1 MADLPKAYEPS
12 AAQAR
17 WVQEWE
23 ARGYCDADPT
33 PGRQQHTIMIP
44 LPNVTGALHMG
55 HCLNGTV
62 QDLLTRWRRMQG
74 RVALW
79 MPGTDHAGIATQA
92 VVERRMLE
100 EEGLT
105 RHDIGRD
112 ALVERIW
119 KWKDEYEVR
128 ILNQLK
134 QIGASCDWRR
144 TRFTLDD
151 VCSTAVRR
159 TFFKMF
165 SDGLIFRGKRLV
177 NWDPHLQTAVADDE
191 VYTDDVDGNFWT
203 FNYPVYTQTE
213 QTGEDGLFLMESN
226 LGHWTQTAE
235 TMRFSTTRPET
246 MLGDTAICVHPT
258 DERYTHLVGKRVKI
272 PVNGR
277 LIPIIADALLA
288 DKELGT
294 GAVKVT
300 PAHDPND
307 YACWARNKAQMGEPI
322 NILNPDGTINE
333 EGGSEFAGM
342 NTKQVRK
349 AVVEKMKELGHYE
362 GVEDRKIPKKFSD
375 RSKTEIE
382 PYLSDQW
389 FVKMDTLAQS
399 AMDAVSDKRVK
410 IFPQRFTKT
419 YMDWLGE
426 KRDWCISRQ
435 LWWGHRIPVWTLM
448 DGTQP
453 RLFGDQETGNLHI
466 RNRIENQE
474 WFDPERIRVRV
485 VGEATVPTAPSG
497 TGAIVNVAGFTI
509 IACVAD
515 GAEDLE
521 QQLEADGFQ
530 QDPDVLDTW
539 FSSALWPHA
548 TLGWPNETVDPPLAK
563 SEISNSKSEIAAT
576 GNNEVLK
583 FFYPGSVLV
592 TSRDIISLWV
602 ARMVLM
608 GLYNMDDVPF
618 EHVYIH
624 PSIQDSFGQRMS
636 KSKGNGVD
644 PLDLIDKYG
653 TDAVRF
659 TIASI
664 AGDTQDVRL
673 PVGYECPHCEA
684 VTQQTIKHQ
693 KMAPQGGETP
703 SITCKGCKK
712 SFQFPSPWFTPDEGA
727 AVARIVSERFDFGRN
742 FCNKLW
748 NASRFAFMNLEGY
761 TPGEI
766 DPADLKTEDQWILS
780 RLATTAQQVTT
791 MLERYQFDKATH
803 TVRDFTWNEF
813 CDWYVEML
821 KPRLKDEAARP
832 LAQRVLVVVID
843 NLLKLLHPFA
853 PFITEELWQKLNEL
867 APVRGLNQQSPA
879 ADSVMIA
886 AWPWV
891 GSSKSEIKNQKSKI
905 PDLSEALISAEL
917 ESRFERLQE
926 TVVAVRNIRGQ
937 YKISPKE
944 PLKLFMKCSP
954 EVAEQMYAVADQ
966 FDNLARTM
974 LEAAGLDITPPAGA
988 AGFTVKDAD
997 GYVPLDGLVDNTA
1010 EKAKLEK
1017 QRDELEKQIA
1027 GSEQKL
1033 GNSSFVDKAPPHVI
1047 DAFRKTLA
1055 ERQGQ
1060 LESVTRMIDELG

>member
-1 MADLPKAYEPS
+1 MTSELPKAYEPS

-17 WVQEWE
+17 WVKEWE
-23 ARGYCDADPT
+23 ARGYCDADPI
-33 PGRQQHTIMIP
+33 PGREQHTIMIP

-128 ILNQLK
+128 ILNQLR

-151 VCSTAVRR
+151 VCSKAVRR

-191 VYTDDVDGNFWT
+191 VYTEDVDGNFWT
-203 FNYPVYTQTE
+203 FNYPIVDDAGQPT
-213 QTGEDGLFLMESN
+213 DRVI
-226 LGHWTQTAE
+226 
-235 TMRFSTTRPET
+235 RFSTTRPET

-258 DERYTHLVGKRVKI
+258 DERYTDIIGRMVRI

-307 YACWARNKAQMGEPI
+307 YACGLRNDLPMI
-322 NILNPDGTINE
+322 NILNSDGTINE
-333 EGGSEFAGM
+333 EGGEFEGM
-342 NTKQVRK
+342 DRKTVRK
-349 AVVEKMKELGHYE
+349 AIVAKMEELGHYE

-435 LWWGHRIPVWTLM
+435 LWWGHRIPIWSKKLDTSPELM
-448 DGTQP
+448 EKLLSYYSQKNDGRDVSDGSIFCPVPEHAGSITAVITD
-453 RLFGDQETGNLHI
+453 G
-466 RNRIENQE
+466 IE
-474 WFDPERIRVRV
+474 P
-485 VGEATVPTAPSG
+485 GEKLLLM
-497 TGAIVNVAGFTI
+497 
-509 IACVAD
+509 CVAD
-515 GAEDLE
+515 GCEELE
-521 QQLEADGFQ
+521 QQLQTDGFV

-539 FSSALWPHA
+539 FSSAVWPHA
-548 TLGWPNETVDPPLAK
+548 TLGWPNETSNPPLAG
-563 SEISNSKSEIAAT
+563 SENSQSERSA
-576 GNNEVLK
+576 GGKNEVLDY
-583 FFYPGSVLV
+583 FYPGSVLV

-608 GLYNMDDVPF
+608 GLYNMKEVPF

-684 VTQQTIKHQ
+684 VTLQTIKHQ
-693 KMAPQGGETP
+693 NMKPDGGPTP
-703 SITCKGCKK
+703 SITCKDCKK
-712 SFQFPSPWFTPDEGA
+712 DFQFPSPWFKPDEGA
-727 AVARIVSERFDFGRN
+727 AVARIVSDRFDFGRN

-761 TPGEI
+761 TPGAI
-766 DPADLKTEDQWILS
+766 DSVDLKTEDQWILS

-791 MLERYQFDKATH
+791 MLGRYQFDKATH

-821 KPRLKDEAARP
+821 KPRLKDESARP

-843 NLLKLLHPFA
+843 NLLRLLHPFA

-867 APVRGLNQQSPA
+867 AGVRGLNQQTAA

-886 AWPWV
+886 AWPWQQMEN
-891 GSSKSEIKNQKSKI
+891 SNPKSEIS
-905 PDLSEALISAEL
+905 DLSEALISAEL

-954 EVAEQMYAVADQ
+954 EVAAQMYAVADQ
-966 FDNLARTM
+966 FDNLSRTV
-974 LEAAGLDITPPAGA
+974 LEAAGLDITPPPGA
-988 AGFTVKDAD
+988 AGFSLKDAD

-1017 QRDELEKQIA
+1017 QQAELQKQIA

-1033 GNSSFVDKAPPHVI
+1033 GNPGFVDKAPPHVI

-1055 ERQGQ
+1055 ERQAQ
-1060 LESVTRMIDELG
+1060 LESVARMIEELS

>member
-1 MADLPKAYEPS
+1 
-12 AAQAR
+12 
-17 WVQEWE
+17 
-23 ARGYCDADPT
+23 
-33 PGRQQHTIMIP
+33 MIP

-128 ILNQLK
+128 ILNQLR

-151 VCSTAVRR
+151 VCSKAVRR

-191 VYTDDVDGNFWT
+191 VYTEDVDGNFWT
-203 FNYPVYTQTE
+203 FNYPIVDDAGQPT
-213 QTGEDGLFLMESN
+213 DRVI
-226 LGHWTQTAE
+226 
-235 TMRFSTTRPET
+235 RFSTTRPET

-258 DERYTHLVGKRVKI
+258 DERYTDIIGRMVRI

-307 YACWARNKAQMGEPI
+307 YACGLRNDLPMI
-322 NILNPDGTINE
+322 NILNSDGTINE
-333 EGGSEFAGM
+333 EGGEFEGM
-342 NTKQVRK
+342 DRKTVRK
-349 AVVEKMKELGHYE
+349 AIVAKMEELGHYE

-435 LWWGHRIPVWTLM
+435 LWWGHRIPIWSKKLDTSPELM
-448 DGTQP
+448 EKLLSYYSQKNDGRDVSDGSIFCPVPEHAGSITAVITD
-453 RLFGDQETGNLHI
+453 G
-466 RNRIENQE
+466 IE
-474 WFDPERIRVRV
+474 P
-485 VGEATVPTAPSG
+485 GEKLLLM
-497 TGAIVNVAGFTI
+497 
-509 IACVAD
+509 CVAD
-515 GAEDLE
+515 GCEELE
-521 QQLEADGFQ
+521 QQLQTDGFV

-539 FSSALWPHA
+539 FSSAVWPHA
-548 TLGWPNETVDPPLAK
+548 TLGWPNETSNPPLAG
-563 SEISNSKSEIAAT
+563 SENSQSERSA
-576 GNNEVLK
+576 GGKNEVLDY
-583 FFYPGSVLV
+583 FYPGSVLV

-608 GLYNMDDVPF
+608 GLYNMKEVPF

-684 VTQQTIKHQ
+684 VTLQTIKHQ
-693 KMAPQGGETP
+693 NMKPDGGPTP
-703 SITCKGCKK
+703 SITCKDCKK
-712 SFQFPSPWFTPDEGA
+712 DFQFPSPWFKPDEGA
-727 AVARIVSERFDFGRN
+727 AVARIVSDRFDFGRN

-761 TPGEI
+761 TPGAI
-766 DPADLKTEDQWILS
+766 DSVDLKTEDQWILS

-791 MLERYQFDKATH
+791 MLGRYQFDKATH

-821 KPRLKDEAARP
+821 KPRLKDESARP

-843 NLLKLLHPFA
+843 NLLRLLHPFA

-867 APVRGLNQQSPA
+867 AGVRGLNQQTAA

-886 AWPWV
+886 AWPWQQMEN
-891 GSSKSEIKNQKSKI
+891 SNPKSEIS
-905 PDLSEALISAEL
+905 DLSEALISAEL

-954 EVAEQMYAVADQ
+954 EVAAQMYAVADQ
-966 FDNLARTM
+966 FDNLSRTM
-974 LEAAGLDITPPAGA
+974 LEAAGLDITPPPGA
-988 AGFTVKDAD
+988 AGFSLKDAD

-1017 QRDELEKQIA
+1017 QQAELQKQIA

-1033 GNSSFVDKAPPHVI
+1033 GNPGFVDKAPPHVI

-1055 ERQGQ
+1055 ERQAQ
-1060 LESVTRMIDELG
+1060 LESVARMIEELS

>member
-1 MADLPKAYEPS
+1 
-12 AAQAR
+12 
-17 WVQEWE
+17 
-23 ARGYCDADPT
+23 
-33 PGRQQHTIMIP
+33 MIP

-128 ILNQLK
+128 ILNQLR

-151 VCSTAVRR
+151 VCSKAVRR

-191 VYTDDVDGNFWT
+191 VYTEDVDGNFWT
-203 FNYPVYTQTE
+203 FNYPIVDDAGQPT
-213 QTGEDGLFLMESN
+213 DRVI
-226 LGHWTQTAE
+226 
-235 TMRFSTTRPET
+235 RFSTTRPET

-258 DERYTHLVGKRVKI
+258 DERYTDIIGRMVRI

-307 YACWARNKAQMGEPI
+307 YACGLRNDLPMI
-322 NILNPDGTINE
+322 NILNSDGTINE
-333 EGGSEFAGM
+333 EGSEFEGM
-342 NTKQVRK
+342 DRKTVRK
-349 AVVEKMKELGHYE
+349 AIVAKMEELGHYE

-435 LWWGHRIPVWTLM
+435 LWWGHRIPIWSKKLDTSPELM
-448 DGTQP
+448 EKLLSYYSQKNDGRDVSDGSIFCPVPEHAGSITAVITD
-453 RLFGDQETGNLHI
+453 G
-466 RNRIENQE
+466 IE
-474 WFDPERIRVRV
+474 P
-485 VGEATVPTAPSG
+485 GEKLLLM
-497 TGAIVNVAGFTI
+497 
-509 IACVAD
+509 CVAD
-515 GAEDLE
+515 GCEELE
-521 QQLEADGFQ
+521 QQLQTDGFV

-539 FSSALWPHA
+539 FSSAVWPHA
-548 TLGWPNETVDPPLAK
+548 TLGWPNETSNPPLAG
-563 SEISNSKSEIAAT
+563 SENSQSERSA
-576 GNNEVLK
+576 GGKNEVLDY
-583 FFYPGSVLV
+583 FYPGSVLV

-608 GLYNMDDVPF
+608 GLYNMKEVPF

-684 VTQQTIKHQ
+684 VTLQTIKHQ
-693 KMAPQGGETP
+693 NMKPDGGPTP
-703 SITCKGCKK
+703 SITCKDCKK
-712 SFQFPSPWFTPDEGA
+712 DFQFPSPWFKPDEGA
-727 AVARIVSERFDFGRN
+727 AVARIVSDRFDFGRN

-761 TPGEI
+761 TPGAI
-766 DPADLKTEDQWILS
+766 DSVDLKTEDQWILS

-791 MLERYQFDKATH
+791 MLGRYQFDKATH

-821 KPRLKDEAARP
+821 KPRLKDEFARP

-843 NLLKLLHPFA
+843 NLLRLLHPFA

-867 APVRGLNQQSPA
+867 AGVRGLNQQTAA

-886 AWPWV
+886 AWPWQQMEN
-891 GSSKSEIKNQKSKI
+891 SNPKSEIS
-905 PDLSEALISAEL
+905 DLSEALISAEL

-954 EVAEQMYAVADQ
+954 EVAAQMYAVADQ
-966 FDNLARTM
+966 FDNLSRTV
-974 LEAAGLDITPPAGA
+974 LEAAGLDITPPPGA
-988 AGFTVKDAD
+988 AGFSLKDAD

-1017 QRDELEKQIA
+1017 QQAELQKQIA

-1033 GNSSFVDKAPPHVI
+1033 GNPGFVDKAPPHVI

-1055 ERQGQ
+1055 ERQAQ
-1060 LESVTRMIDELG
+1060 LESVARMIEELS

>member
-1 MADLPKAYEPS
+1 
-12 AAQAR
+12 
-17 WVQEWE
+17 
-23 ARGYCDADPT
+23 
-33 PGRQQHTIMIP
+33 MIP

-128 ILNQLK
+128 ILNQLR

-151 VCSTAVRR
+151 VCSKAVRR

-191 VYTDDVDGNFWT
+191 VYTEDVDGNFWT
-203 FNYPVYTQTE
+203 FNYPIVDDAGQPT
-213 QTGEDGLFLMESN
+213 DRVI
-226 LGHWTQTAE
+226 
-235 TMRFSTTRPET
+235 RFSTTRPET

-258 DERYTHLVGKRVKI
+258 DERYTDIIGRMVRI

-307 YACWARNKAQMGEPI
+307 YACGLRNDLPMI
-322 NILNPDGTINE
+322 NILNSDGTINE
-333 EGGSEFAGM
+333 EGGEFEGM
-342 NTKQVRK
+342 DRKTVRK
-349 AVVEKMKELGHYE
+349 AIVAKMEELGHYE

-435 LWWGHRIPVWTLM
+435 LWWGHRIPIWSKKLDTSPELM
-448 DGTQP
+448 EKLLSYYSQKNDGRDVSDGSIFCPVPEHAGSITAVITD
-453 RLFGDQETGNLHI
+453 G
-466 RNRIENQE
+466 IE
-474 WFDPERIRVRV
+474 P
-485 VGEATVPTAPSG
+485 GEKLLLM
-497 TGAIVNVAGFTI
+497 
-509 IACVAD
+509 CVAD
-515 GAEDLE
+515 GCEELE
-521 QQLEADGFQ
+521 QQLQTDGFV

-539 FSSALWPHA
+539 FSSAVWPHA
-548 TLGWPNETVDPPLAK
+548 TLGWPNETSNPPLAG
-563 SEISNSKSEIAAT
+563 SENSQSERSA
-576 GNNEVLK
+576 GGKNEVLDY
-583 FFYPGSVLV
+583 FYPGSVLV

-608 GLYNMDDVPF
+608 GLYNMKEVPF

-684 VTQQTIKHQ
+684 VTLQTIKHQ
-693 KMAPQGGETP
+693 NMKPDGGPTP
-703 SITCKGCKK
+703 SITCKDCKK
-712 SFQFPSPWFTPDEGA
+712 DFQFPSPWFKPDEGA
-727 AVARIVSERFDFGRN
+727 AVARIVSDRFDFGRN

-761 TPGEI
+761 TPGAI
-766 DPADLKTEDQWILS
+766 DSVDLKTEDQWILS

-791 MLERYQFDKATH
+791 MLGRYQFDKATH

-821 KPRLKDEAARP
+821 KPRLKDESARP

-843 NLLKLLHPFA
+843 NLLRLLHPFA

-867 APVRGLNQQSPA
+867 AGVRGLNQQTAA

-886 AWPWV
+886 AWPWQQMEN
-891 GSSKSEIKNQKSKI
+891 SNPKSEIS
-905 PDLSEALISAEL
+905 DLSEALISAEL

-954 EVAEQMYAVADQ
+954 EVAAQMYAVADQ
-966 FDNLARTM
+966 FDNLSRTV
-974 LEAAGLDITPPAGA
+974 LEAAGLDITPPPGA
-988 AGFTVKDAD
+988 AGFSLKDAD

-1017 QRDELEKQIA
+1017 QQAELQKQIA

-1033 GNSSFVDKAPPHVI
+1033 GNPGFVDKAPPHVI

-1055 ERQGQ
+1055 ERQAQ
-1060 LESVTRMIDELG
+1060 LESVARMIEELS

>member
-1 MADLPKAYEPS
+1 MTSELPKAYEPS

-17 WVQEWE
+17 WVKEWE
-23 ARGYCDADPT
+23 ARGYCDADPI
-33 PGRQQHTIMIP
+33 PGREQHTIMIP

-128 ILNQLK
+128 ILNQLR

-151 VCSTAVRR
+151 VCSKAVRR

-191 VYTDDVDGNFWT
+191 VYTEDVDGNFWT
-203 FNYPVYTQTE
+203 FNYPIVDDAGQPT
-213 QTGEDGLFLMESN
+213 DRVI
-226 LGHWTQTAE
+226 
-235 TMRFSTTRPET
+235 RFSTTRPET

-258 DERYTHLVGKRVKI
+258 DERYTDIIGRMVRI

-307 YACWARNKAQMGEPI
+307 YACGLRNDLPMI
-322 NILNPDGTINE
+322 NILNSDGTINE
-333 EGGSEFAGM
+333 EGSEFEGM
-342 NTKQVRK
+342 DRKTVRK
-349 AVVEKMKELGHYE
+349 AIVAKMEELGHYE

-435 LWWGHRIPVWTLM
+435 LWWGHRIPIWSKKLDTSPELM
-448 DGTQP
+448 EKLLSYYSQKNDGRDVSDGSIFCPVPEHAGSITAVITD
-453 RLFGDQETGNLHI
+453 G
-466 RNRIENQE
+466 IE
-474 WFDPERIRVRV
+474 P
-485 VGEATVPTAPSG
+485 GEKLLLM
-497 TGAIVNVAGFTI
+497 
-509 IACVAD
+509 CVAD
-515 GAEDLE
+515 GCEELE
-521 QQLEADGFQ
+521 QQLQTDGFV

-539 FSSALWPHA
+539 FSSAVWPHA
-548 TLGWPNETVDPPLAK
+548 TLGWPNETSNPPLAG
-563 SEISNSKSEIAAT
+563 SENSQSESSA
-576 GNNEVLK
+576 GGKNEVLDY
-583 FFYPGSVLV
+583 FYPGSVLV

-608 GLYNMDDVPF
+608 GLYNMKEVPF

-684 VTQQTIKHQ
+684 VTLQTIKHQ
-693 KMAPQGGETP
+693 NMKPDGGPTP
-703 SITCKGCKK
+703 SITCKDCKK
-712 SFQFPSPWFTPDEGA
+712 DFQFPSPWFKPDEGA
-727 AVARIVSERFDFGRN
+727 AVARIVSDRFDFGRN

-761 TPGEI
+761 TPGAI
-766 DPADLKTEDQWILS
+766 DSVDLKTEDQWILS

-791 MLERYQFDKATH
+791 MLGRYQFDKATH

-821 KPRLKDEAARP
+821 KPRLKDEFARP

-843 NLLKLLHPFA
+843 NLLRLLHPFA

-867 APVRGLNQQSPA
+867 AGVRGLNQQTAA

-886 AWPWV
+886 AWPWQQMENLNP
-891 GSSKSEIKNQKSKI
+891 KSEIS
-905 PDLSEALISAEL
+905 DLSEALISAEL

-954 EVAEQMYAVADQ
+954 EVAAQMYAVADQ
-966 FDNLARTM
+966 FDNLSRTM
-974 LEAAGLDITPPAGA
+974 LEAAGLDITPPPGA
-988 AGFTVKDAD
+988 AGFSLKDAD

-1017 QRDELEKQIA
+1017 QQAELQKQIA

-1033 GNSSFVDKAPPHVI
+1033 GNPGFVDKAPPHVI

-1055 ERQGQ
+1055 ERQAQ
-1060 LESVTRMIDELG
+1060 LESVARMIEELS

>member
-1 MADLPKAYEPS
+1 
-12 AAQAR
+12 
-17 WVQEWE
+17 
-23 ARGYCDADPT
+23 
-33 PGRQQHTIMIP
+33 MIP

-128 ILNQLK
+128 ILNQLR

-151 VCSTAVRR
+151 VCSKAVRR

-191 VYTDDVDGNFWT
+191 VYTEDVDGNFWT
-203 FNYPVYTQTE
+203 FNYPIVDDAGQPT
-213 QTGEDGLFLMESN
+213 DRVI
-226 LGHWTQTAE
+226 
-235 TMRFSTTRPET
+235 RFSTTRPET

-258 DERYTHLVGKRVKI
+258 DERYTDIIGRMVRI

-307 YACWARNKAQMGEPI
+307 YACGLRNDLPMI
-322 NILNPDGTINE
+322 NILNSDGTINE
-333 EGGSEFAGM
+333 EGSEFEGM
-342 NTKQVRK
+342 DRKTVRK
-349 AVVEKMKELGHYE
+349 AIVAKMEELGHYE

-435 LWWGHRIPVWTLM
+435 LWWGHRIPIWSKKLDTSPELM
-448 DGTQP
+448 EKLLSYYSQKNDGRDVSDGSIFCPVPEHAGSITAVITD
-453 RLFGDQETGNLHI
+453 G
-466 RNRIENQE
+466 IE
-474 WFDPERIRVRV
+474 P
-485 VGEATVPTAPSG
+485 GEKLLLM
-497 TGAIVNVAGFTI
+497 
-509 IACVAD
+509 CVAD
-515 GAEDLE
+515 GCEELE
-521 QQLEADGFQ
+521 QQLQTDGFV

-539 FSSALWPHA
+539 FSSAVWPHA
-548 TLGWPNETVDPPLAK
+548 TLGWPNETSNPPLAG
-563 SEISNSKSEIAAT
+563 SENSQSESSA
-576 GNNEVLK
+576 GGKNEVLDY
-583 FFYPGSVLV
+583 FYPGSVLV

-608 GLYNMDDVPF
+608 GLYNMKEVPF

-684 VTQQTIKHQ
+684 VTLQTIKHQ
-693 KMAPQGGETP
+693 NMKPDGGPTP
-703 SITCKGCKK
+703 SITCKDCKK
-712 SFQFPSPWFTPDEGA
+712 DFQFPSPWFKPDEGA
-727 AVARIVSERFDFGRN
+727 AVARIVSDRFDFGRN

-761 TPGEI
+761 TPGAI
-766 DPADLKTEDQWILS
+766 DSVDLKTEDQWILS

-791 MLERYQFDKATH
+791 MLGRYQFDKATH

-821 KPRLKDEAARP
+821 KPRLKDESARP

-843 NLLKLLHPFA
+843 NLLRLLHPFA

-867 APVRGLNQQSPA
+867 AGVRGLNQQTAA

-886 AWPWV
+886 AWPWQQMENLNP
-891 GSSKSEIKNQKSKI
+891 KSEIS
-905 PDLSEALISAEL
+905 DLSEALISAEL

-954 EVAEQMYAVADQ
+954 EVAAQMYAVADQ
-966 FDNLARTM
+966 FDNLSRTM
-974 LEAAGLDITPPAGA
+974 LEAAGLDITPPPGA
-988 AGFTVKDAD
+988 AGFSLKDAD

-1017 QRDELEKQIA
+1017 QQAELQKQIA

-1033 GNSSFVDKAPPHVI
+1033 GNPGFVDKAPPHVI

-1055 ERQGQ
+1055 ERQAQ
-1060 LESVTRMIDELG
+1060 LESVARMIEELS

>member
-1 MADLPKAYEPS
+1 MTSELPKAYEPS

-17 WVQEWE
+17 WVKEWE
-23 ARGYCDADPT
+23 ARGYCDADPI
-33 PGRQQHTIMIP
+33 PGREQHTIMIP

-128 ILNQLK
+128 ILNQLR

-151 VCSTAVRR
+151 VCSKAVRR

-191 VYTDDVDGNFWT
+191 VYTEDVDGNFWT
-203 FNYPVYTQTE
+203 FNYPIVDDAGQPT
-213 QTGEDGLFLMESN
+213 DRVI
-226 LGHWTQTAE
+226 
-235 TMRFSTTRPET
+235 RFSTTRPET

-258 DERYTHLVGKRVKI
+258 DERYTDIIGRMVRI

-307 YACWARNKAQMGEPI
+307 YACGLRNDLPMI
-322 NILNPDGTINE
+322 NILNSDGTINE
-333 EGGSEFAGM
+333 EGGEFEGM
-342 NTKQVRK
+342 DRKTVRK
-349 AVVEKMKELGHYE
+349 AIVAKMEELGHYE

-435 LWWGHRIPVWTLM
+435 LWWGHRIPIWSKKLDTSPELM
-448 DGTQP
+448 EKLLSYYSQKNDSRDVSDGSIFCPVPEHAGSITAVITD
-453 RLFGDQETGNLHI
+453 G
-466 RNRIENQE
+466 IE
-474 WFDPERIRVRV
+474 P
-485 VGEATVPTAPSG
+485 GEKLLLM
-497 TGAIVNVAGFTI
+497 
-509 IACVAD
+509 CVAD
-515 GAEDLE
+515 GCEELE
-521 QQLEADGFQ
+521 QQLQTDGFV

-539 FSSALWPHA
+539 FSSAVWPHA
-548 TLGWPNETVDPPLAK
+548 TLGWPNETSNPPLAG
-563 SEISNSKSEIAAT
+563 SENSQSERSA
-576 GNNEVLK
+576 GGKNEVLDY
-583 FFYPGSVLV
+583 FYPGSVLV

-608 GLYNMDDVPF
+608 GLYNMKEVPF

-684 VTQQTIKHQ
+684 VTLQTIKHQ
-693 KMAPQGGETP
+693 NMKPDGGPTP
-703 SITCKGCKK
+703 SITCKDCKK
-712 SFQFPSPWFTPDEGA
+712 DFQFPSPWFKPDEGA
-727 AVARIVSERFDFGRN
+727 AVARIVSDRFDFGRN

-761 TPGEI
+761 TPGAI
-766 DPADLKTEDQWILS
+766 DSVDLKTEDQWILS

-791 MLERYQFDKATH
+791 MLGRYQFDKATH

-821 KPRLKDEAARP
+821 KPRLKDESARP

-843 NLLKLLHPFA
+843 NLLRLLHPFA

-867 APVRGLNQQSPA
+867 AGVRGLNQQTAA

-886 AWPWV
+886 AWPWQQMEN
-891 GSSKSEIKNQKSKI
+891 SNPKSEIS
-905 PDLSEALISAEL
+905 DLSEALISAEL

-954 EVAEQMYAVADQ
+954 EVAAQMYAVADQ
-966 FDNLARTM
+966 FDNLSRTM
-974 LEAAGLDITPPAGA
+974 LEAAGLDITPPPGA
-988 AGFTVKDAD
+988 AGFSLKDAD

-1010 EKAKLEK
+1010 EKAKLER
-1017 QRDELEKQIA
+1017 QQAELQKQIA

-1033 GNSSFVDKAPPHVI
+1033 GNPGFVDKAPPHVI

-1055 ERQGQ
+1055 ERQAQ
-1060 LESVTRMIDELG
+1060 LESVARMIEELS

>member
-1 MADLPKAYEPS
+1 M
-12 AAQAR
+12 R
-17 WVQEWE
+17 
-23 ARGYCDADPT
+23 
-33 PGRQQHTIMIP
+33 
-44 LPNVTGALHMG
+44 ALREIV
-55 HCLNGTV
+55 N
-62 QDLLTRWRRMQG
+62 
-74 RVALW
+74 
-79 MPGTDHAGIATQA
+79 IAP
-92 VVERRMLE
+92 
-100 EEGLT
+100 GLT
-105 RHDIGRD
+105 
-112 ALVERIW
+112 
-119 KWKDEYEVR
+119 VR
-128 ILNQLK
+128 
-134 QIGASCDWRR
+134 GMSMSGD
-144 TRFTLDD
+144 LD
-151 VCSTAVRR
+151 S
-159 TFFKMF
+159 
-165 SDGLIFRGKRLV
+165 S
-177 NWDPHLQTAVADDE
+177 
-191 VYTDDVDGNFWT
+191 
-203 FNYPVYTQTE
+203 
-213 QTGEDGLFLMESN
+213 
-226 LGHWTQTAE
+226 
-235 TMRFSTTRPET
+235 
-246 MLGDTAICVHPT
+246 PT
-258 DERYTHLVGKRVKI
+258 DSTFCSGRWSVGGQSLPLFFSIV
-272 PVNGR
+272 
-277 LIPIIADALLA
+277 D
-288 DKELGT
+288 
-294 GAVKVT
+294 
-300 PAHDPND
+300 
-307 YACWARNKAQMGEPI
+307 
-322 NILNPDGTINE
+322 
-333 EGGSEFAGM
+333 
-342 NTKQVRK
+342 
-349 AVVEKMKELGHYE
+349 VE
-362 GVEDRKIPKKFSD
+362 
-375 RSKTEIE
+375 
-382 PYLSDQW
+382 
-389 FVKMDTLAQS
+389 
-399 AMDAVSDKRVK
+399 
-410 IFPQRFTKT
+410 
-419 YMDWLGE
+419 
-426 KRDWCISRQ
+426 
-435 LWWGHRIPVWTLM
+435 
-448 DGTQP
+448 GTQCRKVLVCP
-453 RLFGDQETGNLHI
+453 DI
-466 RNRIENQE
+466 
-474 WFDPERIRVRV
+474 DAPEL
-485 VGEATVPTAPSG
+485 EACLES
-497 TGAIVNVAGFTI
+497 AGF
-509 IACVAD
+509 
-515 GAEDLE
+515 E
-521 QQLEADGFQ
+521 QDS
-530 QDPDVLDTW
+530 DVLDTW

-548 TLGWPNETVDPPLAK
+548 TLGWPNETSNPPLAG
-563 SEISNSKSEIAAT
+563 SESSNSKSEIS
-576 GNNEVLK
+576 GNGKNEVLD

-608 GLYNMDDVPF
+608 GLYNMDEVPF

-703 SITCKGCKK
+703 SIKCKGCKK

-727 AVARIVSERFDFGRN
+727 AVARIVSDRFDFGRN

-791 MLERYQFDKATH
+791 MLDRYQFDKATH

-867 APVRGLNQQSPA
+867 APVRGLNQQTA
-879 ADSVMIA
+879 AQECVMVA
-886 AWPWV
+886 EWPWQSAE
-891 GSSKSEIKNQKSKI
+891 GS
-905 PDLSEALISAEL
+905 DLSEALISAEL

-974 LEAAGLDITPPAGA
+974 LEAAGLDITPPTGA
-988 AGFTVKDAD
+988 AGFTLKDAD
-997 GYVPLDGLVDNTA
+997 GYVPLEGLVDNTA

-1017 QRDELEKQIA
+1017 QQAELQKQIA

-1047 DAFRKTLA
+1047 EAFRKTLA
-1055 ERQGQ
+1055 ERQAQ
-1060 LESVTRMIDELG
+1060 LESVTRMIQELG

>member
-1 MADLPKAYEPS
+1 
-12 AAQAR
+12 
-17 WVQEWE
+17 
-23 ARGYCDADPT
+23 
-33 PGRQQHTIMIP
+33 MIP

-128 ILNQLK
+128 ILNQLR

-151 VCSTAVRR
+151 VCSKAVRR

-191 VYTDDVDGNFWT
+191 VYTEDVDGNFWT
-203 FNYPVYTQTE
+203 FNYPIVDDAGQPT
-213 QTGEDGLFLMESN
+213 DRVI
-226 LGHWTQTAE
+226 
-235 TMRFSTTRPET
+235 RFSTTRPET

-258 DERYTHLVGKRVKI
+258 DERYTDIIGRMVRI

-307 YACWARNKAQMGEPI
+307 YACGLRNDLPMI
-322 NILNPDGTINE
+322 NILNSDGTINE
-333 EGGSEFAGM
+333 EGSEFEGM
-342 NTKQVRK
+342 DRKTVRK
-349 AVVEKMKELGHYE
+349 AIVAKMEELGHYE

-435 LWWGHRIPVWTLM
+435 LWWGHRIPIWSKKLDTSPELM
-448 DGTQP
+448 EKLLSYYSQKNDGRDVSDGSIFCPVPEHAGSITAVITD
-453 RLFGDQETGNLHI
+453 G
-466 RNRIENQE
+466 IE
-474 WFDPERIRVRV
+474 P
-485 VGEATVPTAPSG
+485 GEKLLLM
-497 TGAIVNVAGFTI
+497 
-509 IACVAD
+509 CVAD
-515 GAEDLE
+515 GCEELE
-521 QQLEADGFQ
+521 QQLQTDGFV

-539 FSSALWPHA
+539 FSSAVWPHA
-548 TLGWPNETVDPPLAK
+548 TLGWPNETSNPPLAG
-563 SEISNSKSEIAAT
+563 SENSQSESSA
-576 GNNEVLK
+576 GGKNEVLDY
-583 FFYPGSVLV
+583 FYPGSVLV

-608 GLYNMDDVPF
+608 GLYNMKEVPF

-684 VTQQTIKHQ
+684 VTLQTIKHQ
-693 KMAPQGGETP
+693 NMKPDGGPTP
-703 SITCKGCKK
+703 SITCKDCKK
-712 SFQFPSPWFTPDEGA
+712 DFQFPSPWFKPDEGA
-727 AVARIVSERFDFGRN
+727 AVARIVSDRFDFGRN

-761 TPGEI
+761 TPGAI
-766 DPADLKTEDQWILS
+766 DSVDLKTEDQWILS

-791 MLERYQFDKATH
+791 MLGRYQFDKATH

-821 KPRLKDEAARP
+821 KPRLKDEFARP

-843 NLLKLLHPFA
+843 NLLRLLHPFA

-867 APVRGLNQQSPA
+867 AGVRGLNQQTAA

-886 AWPWV
+886 AWPWQQMENLNP
-891 GSSKSEIKNQKSKI
+891 KSEIS
-905 PDLSEALISAEL
+905 DLSEALISAEL

-954 EVAEQMYAVADQ
+954 EVAAQMYAVADQ
-966 FDNLARTM
+966 FDNLSRTM
-974 LEAAGLDITPPAGA
+974 LEAAGLDITPPPGA
-988 AGFTVKDAD
+988 AGFSLKDAD

-1017 QRDELEKQIA
+1017 QQAELQKQIA

-1033 GNSSFVDKAPPHVI
+1033 GNPGFVDKAPPHVI

-1055 ERQGQ
+1055 ERQAQ
-1060 LESVTRMIDELG
+1060 LESVARMIEELS

>member
-1 MADLPKAYEPS
+1 MTSELPKAYEPS

-17 WVQEWE
+17 WVKEWE
-23 ARGYCDADPT
+23 ARGYCDADPI
-33 PGRQQHTIMIP
+33 PGREQHTIMIP

-128 ILNQLK
+128 ILNQLR

-151 VCSTAVRR
+151 VCSKAVRR

-191 VYTDDVDGNFWT
+191 VYTEDVDGNFWT
-203 FNYPVYTQTE
+203 FNYPIVDDAGQPT
-213 QTGEDGLFLMESN
+213 DRVI
-226 LGHWTQTAE
+226 
-235 TMRFSTTRPET
+235 RFSTTRPET

-258 DERYTHLVGKRVKI
+258 DERYTDIIGRMVRI

-307 YACWARNKAQMGEPI
+307 YACGLRNDLPMI
-322 NILNPDGTINE
+322 NILNSDGTINE
-333 EGGSEFAGM
+333 EGGEFEGM
-342 NTKQVRK
+342 DRKTVRK
-349 AVVEKMKELGHYE
+349 AIVAKMEELGHYE

-435 LWWGHRIPVWTLM
+435 LWWGHRIPIWSKKLDTSPELM
-448 DGTQP
+448 EKLLSYYSQKNDGRDVSDGSIFCPVPEHAGSITAVITD
-453 RLFGDQETGNLHI
+453 G
-466 RNRIENQE
+466 IE
-474 WFDPERIRVRV
+474 P
-485 VGEATVPTAPSG
+485 GEKLLLM
-497 TGAIVNVAGFTI
+497 
-509 IACVAD
+509 CVAD
-515 GAEDLE
+515 GCEELE
-521 QQLEADGFQ
+521 QQLQTDGFV

-539 FSSALWPHA
+539 FSSAVWPHA
-548 TLGWPNETVDPPLAK
+548 TLGWPNETSNPPLAG
-563 SEISNSKSEIAAT
+563 SENSQSERSA
-576 GNNEVLK
+576 GGKNEVLDY
-583 FFYPGSVLV
+583 FYPGSVLV

-608 GLYNMDDVPF
+608 GLYNMKEVPF

-684 VTQQTIKHQ
+684 VTLQTIKHQ
-693 KMAPQGGETP
+693 NMKPDGGPTP
-703 SITCKGCKK
+703 SITCKDCKK
-712 SFQFPSPWFTPDEGA
+712 DFQFPSPWFKPDEGA
-727 AVARIVSERFDFGRN
+727 AVARIVSDRFDFGRN

-761 TPGEI
+761 TPGAI
-766 DPADLKTEDQWILS
+766 DSVDLKTEDQWILS

-791 MLERYQFDKATH
+791 MLGRYQFDKATH

-821 KPRLKDEAARP
+821 KPRLKDESARP

-843 NLLKLLHPFA
+843 NLLRLLHPFA

-867 APVRGLNQQSPA
+867 AGVRGLNQQTAA

-886 AWPWV
+886 AWPWQQMEN
-891 GSSKSEIKNQKSKI
+891 SNPKSEIS
-905 PDLSEALISAEL
+905 DLSEALISAEL

-954 EVAEQMYAVADQ
+954 EVAAQMYAVADQ
-966 FDNLARTM
+966 FDNLSRTM
-974 LEAAGLDITPPAGA
+974 LEAAGLDITPPPGA
-988 AGFTVKDAD
+988 AGFSLKDAD

-1017 QRDELEKQIA
+1017 QQAELQKQIA

-1033 GNSSFVDKAPPHVI
+1033 GNPGFVDKAPPHVI

-1055 ERQGQ
+1055 ERQAQ
-1060 LESVTRMIDELG
+1060 LESVARMIEELS